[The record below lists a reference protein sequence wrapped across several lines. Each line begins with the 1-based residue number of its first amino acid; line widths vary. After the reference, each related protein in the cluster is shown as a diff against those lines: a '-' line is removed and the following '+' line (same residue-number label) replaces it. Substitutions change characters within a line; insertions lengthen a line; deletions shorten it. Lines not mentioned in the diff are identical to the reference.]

1 MALADGTYTIR
12 SISRIEVLAHAAG
25 HKFKAQGAGIEGQA
39 TIKDGRVEA
48 AQARFP
54 LSALD
59 SGDMLGNRELKKFF
73 GLGAGP
79 KHVTGRLLE
88 PVDIEENGDRLC
100 AQIQLGLRVDGPEAK
115 TTLKLQGSLQSIAG
129 SFSIRFSDLGYKPP
143 KLLFFKVKEQLDLT
157 LTLHASAPDASL
169 G

>member
-12 SISRIEVLAHAAG
+12 STSHIEVLAHAPG
-25 HKFKAQGAGIEGQA
+25 HKFKAQGPGIEGQA
-39 TIKDGRVEA
+39 IIKDGRIESA
-48 AQARFP
+48 EARFP

-73 GLGAGP
+73 GLGKGP

-88 PVDIEENGDRLC
+88 PAAIQENG
-100 AQIQLGLRVDGPEAK
+100 AQLSAQMQLGLRVDGPEAK

-129 SFSIRFSDLGYKPP
+129 SFSLRFSDLGYKPP